1 MDEDEDKTDDF
12 TGAPQD
18 ILSQLSVAYGNM
30 SKSQEAQRQTRR
42 QILQQGI
49 EALKQRRYGPS
60 LAEQMFALSGAFAT
74 PTRGGFGGVMSN
86 VMPVLGQ
93 MAAARREGQM
103 SREDKL
109 LALQR
114 QYALDESGADVD
126 AAKNQIAALRVA
138 AQMSKP
144 AKQRTGFNP
153 QTGRLYDMDTGQEIP
168 LSSAPG
174 GSAPSGGVPTK
185 TIGGKTYY
193 FYDGG
198 WDDEP
203 PAGMTGGPTGST
215 PSGGFR
221 P

>member
-93 MAAARREGQM
+93 MAAARREGQQT
-103 SREDKL
+103 REDKL

-114 QYALDESGADVD
+114 QYALDESGADVE

-138 AQMSKP
+138 AQMSKQP
-144 AKQRTGFNP
+144 KMRSAIDGTTGLVKN
-153 QTGRLYDMDTGQEIP
+153 LDTGELVLPVVQNEAD
-168 LSSAPG
+168 LKRLRPG
-174 GSAPSGGVPTK
+174 DYFRGPDGTIGQVPGGPTGSAPSGG
-185 TIGGKTYY
+185 
-193 FYDGG
+193 
-198 WDDEP
+198 
-203 PAGMTGGPTGST
+203 
-215 PSGGFR
+215 FR